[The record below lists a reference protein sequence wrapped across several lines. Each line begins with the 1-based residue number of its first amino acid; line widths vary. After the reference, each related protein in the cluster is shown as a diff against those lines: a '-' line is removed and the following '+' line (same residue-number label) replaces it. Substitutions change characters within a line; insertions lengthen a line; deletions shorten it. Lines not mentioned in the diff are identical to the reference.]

1 MAFKKLISVSEVGE
15 GRLVV
20 VKTRHFNVVVTQVEG
35 KYYAFEDSCTHD
47 GEEISCGKL
56 EGCVIT
62 CPRHFA
68 KFDVRSGEVLALPA
82 TEPLV
87 IFPVR
92 VVGDDL
98 EVDLEAV

>member
-1 MAFKKLISVSEVGE
+1 MISVSEVAE
-15 GRLVV
+15 GSLVV
-20 VKTRHFNVVVTQVEG
+20 VKTRNFNVVVTRVEG
-35 KYYAFEDSCTHD
+35 DYFAFEDSCTHD

-56 EGCVIT
+56 EGSVIT

-68 KFDVRSGEVLALPA
+68 KFDIRSGKVLALPA

-92 VVGDDL
+92 VVGEDL

>member
-1 MAFKKLISVSEVGE
+1 MAFKKLISVSEVTE
-15 GRLVV
+15 GSLVV
-20 VKTRHFNVVVTQVEG
+20 VKTRHFNVVLTKVDGE
-35 KYYAFEDSCTHD
+35 YFAFEDSCTHD

-56 EGCVIT
+56 EGSVIT

-68 KFDVRSGEVLALPA
+68 KFDVRNGNVLALPA

-92 VVGDDL
+92 VNGTDL

>member
-1 MAFKKLISVSEVGE
+1 MAFKKLISVTDVKE
-15 GRLVV
+15 GSLVV
-20 VKTRHFNVVVTQVEG
+20 VKTRHFHVVVTRVEG
-35 KYYAFEDSCTHD
+35 EYYAFEDSCTHD

>member
-1 MAFKKLISVSEVGE
+1 MAFAPLIKTEQIFEGKLTS
-15 GRLVV
+15 
-20 VKTRHFNVVVTQVEG
+20 VKTKYFNVALTKYNG
-35 KYYAFEDSCTHD
+35 KYYAFEDVCTHD

-68 KFDVRSGEVLALPA
+68 KFDIITGKVLALPA
-82 TEPLV
+82 TEPLT

-92 VVGDDL
+92 EVNDTL
-98 EVDLEAV
+98 EVDLED

>member
-1 MAFKKLISVSEVGE
+1 MAFKKIISVSEVTE
-15 GRLVV
+15 GSLVV
-20 VKTRHFNVVVTQVEG
+20 VKTRHFNVVLTKVEG
-35 KYYAFEDSCTHD
+35 EYFAFEDSCTHD

-68 KFDVRSGEVLALPA
+68 KFDVRTGNVLALPA

-92 VVGDDL
+92 VNGTDL

>member
-1 MAFKKLISVSEVGE
+1 MAFKKLISVLEVGE
-15 GRLVV
+15 GSLVV

>member
-1 MAFKKLISVSEVGE
+1 MAFKKLIPLSEVGE
-15 GRLVV
+15 GKMAV
-20 VKTRHFNVVVTQVEG
+20 VKTRHFNVVVTKVEG
-35 KYYAFEDSCTHD
+35 EYFAFEDSCTHD

-68 KFDVRSGEVLALPA
+68 KFDVRTGKVLALPA

-92 VVGDDL
+92 VVGEDL

>member
-1 MAFKKLISVSEVGE
+1 MAFKKLISVSEVAE
-15 GRLVV
+15 GSLVV
-20 VKTRHFNVVVTQVEG
+20 VKTRNFNVVVTRVEG
-35 KYYAFEDSCTHD
+35 DYFAFEDSCTHD

-56 EGCVIT
+56 EGSVIT

-68 KFDVRSGEVLALPA
+68 KFDIRSGKVLALPA

-92 VVGDDL
+92 VVGEDL

>member
-92 VVGDDL
+92 VVGEDL

>member
-1 MAFKKLISVSEVGE
+1 MAFKKLISTSEVNE
-15 GRLVV
+15 GSLVV
-20 VKTRHFNVVVTQVEG
+20 VKTRHFNVVVTKVEG
-35 KYYAFEDSCTHD
+35 EYFAFEDSCTHD

-82 TEPLV
+82 TEPLLT
-87 IFPVR
+87 FPVR
-92 VVGDDL
+92 VVGEDL

>member
-92 VVGDDL
+92 VVADDL